1 MFGVETFLI
10 CGLSLAVIFGVA
22 GAFYGGLKTKI
33 IEKKTLPN
41 QGVMLTIKNAVLG
54 GLGIWLI
61 MYLIGAL
68 FAGAPKMLD
77 GGTNS
82 RA

>member
-1 MFGVETFLI
+1 MFGVETFLTF
-10 CGLSLAVIFGVA
+10 GLALAVIFGVA

-41 QGVMLTIKNAVLG
+41 QGIILTIKNAVLG

-61 MYLIGAL
+61 M
-68 FAGAPKMLD
+68 FLD
-77 GGTNS
+77 FRPVCRSAENACGGTNS
-82 RA
+82 RT